1 VARAVTS
8 PHLLINPEMLAPPTG
23 FSHVVVPA
31 DGTTVYLGGQTA
43 HDRLGQIVGSTVVEQ
58 FDRAAANVVSALAA
72 TGGAPEHLVSLH
84 IYVTDLAAYRASLT
98 DLGAAYRKHF
108 GTHYPAIALFGIQ
121 GLFDPA
127 ALVELVA
134 IAVVPEQQ

>member
-1 VARAVTS
+1 
-8 PHLLINPEMLAPPTG
+8 MLAPPAG
-23 FSHVVVPA
+23 FSHAVIPA

-43 HDRLGQIVGSTVVEQ
+43 HDPLGQIVGSTVVEQ

-72 TGGAPEHLVSLH
+72 ADPEHLVSLH

-108 GTHYPAIALFGIQ
+108 GRHYPAISLFGIQ

-127 ALVELVA
+127 ALVELVG
-134 IAVVPEQQ
+134 IAVVPDSR

>member
-1 VARAVTS
+1 MARPVTS
-8 PHLLINPEMLAPPTG
+8 PHLLLNPESLAPPTG

-43 HDRLGQIVGSTVVEQ
+43 HDPLGGIVGSTVVEQ

-72 TGGAPEHLVSLH
+72 AGGGPQHLVSLH
-84 IYVTDLAAYRASLT
+84 IYVTDLPAYRASLT
-98 DLGAAYRKHF
+98 ELGAVYRKHF
-108 GTHYPAIALFGIQ
+108 GVHYPAIALFGVA

-127 ALVELVA
+127 ALVELVG
-134 IAVVPEQQ
+134 IAVVPAHR